1 MANFE
6 LTENA
11 FKEIPEGTYILQIA
25 EVEYSET
32 YAKAKVVLKTEQ
44 GARIYLRY
52 LLDKTG
58 GCNAFSWLLRAAFN
72 DENLKSIDPLK
83 AEGRFIQASVTQT
96 KLPSKKQEGEF
107 VTFYNIRNIKPAQG
121 FLDSEDDSEFFKDL

>member
-11 FKEIPEGTYILQIA
+11 FKEIPEGNYVLQIA

-83 AEGRFIQASVTQT
+83 AEGRFIQANVTQT

-121 FLDSEDDSEFFKDL
+121 FLDDDSEFFNDL